1 MIQKAR
7 GEKEHLITF
16 SKEFGSKIP
25 FRTEIYICSFNQ
37 NDINAIKTGLKN
49 TFKKEE
55 ILTGRAFCDILHI
68 DYDSIIKSRL
78 EDAEDNFN
86 YFIEELIKIE
96 QVKSKILSLLD
107 K

>member
-1 MIQKAR
+1 MGVKFLLEQK
-7 GEKEHLITF
+7 
-16 SKEFGSKIP
+16 
-25 FRTEIYICSFNQ
+25 YIFVFLT